1 MAYIIQSLKKI
12 NLKKSNDIDKEV
24 NVNKIFI
31 FIIILS
37 AIVIAVDYA
46 LIIKY
51 INMIKNS
58 HYFIAKILW
67 ILKIY
72 LTFINYFFFMSCSI
86 W

>member
-51 INMIKNS
+51 INMIKN
-58 HYFIAKILW
+58 I
-67 ILKIY
+67 
-72 LTFINYFFFMSCSI
+72 
-86 W
+86 